1 MKTSPEI
8 IRVTE
13 VEPLGGFVLRLRFND
28 DSERVLDLAD
38 ELWGPVFEPLK
49 ADPGLFRAVRI
60 EGDSIAWPN
69 GADIDPDVLHGSEVP
84 AGNLPT
90 VTYGRLIRCSS

>member
-1 MKTSPEI
+1 M

-28 DSERVLDLAD
+28 ESERVLDLED

-49 ADPGLFRAVRI
+49 ANPDLFRAVKI
-60 EGDSIAWPN
+60 EGPTIAWPN
-69 GADIDPDVLHGSEVP
+69 GADFDPDVLHGSEVP
-84 AGNLPT
+84 AGNLPSET
-90 VTYGRLIRCSS
+90 FGRLIQCSS

>member
-1 MKTSPEI
+1 MTTVPEI

-28 DSERVLDLAD
+28 ESERILDLED
-38 ELWGPVFEPLK
+38 DLWGPVFEPLK
-49 ADPGLFRAVRI
+49 TDPALFRAVRI

-69 GADIDPDVLHGSEVP
+69 GADMDPDVLHGSEQP
-84 AGNLPT
+84 A
-90 VTYGRLIRCSS
+90 

>member
-1 MKTSPEI
+1 M

-28 DSERVLDLAD
+28 DSERVLDFED

-49 ADPGLFRAVRI
+49 ADPDLFRSVTI
-60 EGDSIAWPN
+60 EGPTIAWPN

-84 AGNLPT
+84 AGNLPSET
-90 VTYGRLIRCSS
+90 FGRLIQCSSAPVP